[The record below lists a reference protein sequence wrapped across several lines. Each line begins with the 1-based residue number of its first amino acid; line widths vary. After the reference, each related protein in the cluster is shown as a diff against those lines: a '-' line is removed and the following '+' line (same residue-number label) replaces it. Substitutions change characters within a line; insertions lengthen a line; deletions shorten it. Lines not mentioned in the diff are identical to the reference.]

1 MNVILITYSS
11 DLPTVCVQLI
21 ALIYNFSQLVK
32 PKLPSKER
40 DAHVTRV
47 TNAPMQLTC
56 VPTSFKIE
64 MFSVVEVYSI
74 YILPCLHDVAECAF
88 LAAFYCCWKLCF
100 LRKSGLLRFCVHL
113 TVETV
118 RAVAS
123 GTRLEEA
130 LGHQGECRKNMSRH
144 HNTRDGSRTDR
155 SPGHCTKLAEDN
167 FYRKKKCIYND
178 SSMWGWGRSAERMH
192 QEWKFKTKCR
202 SWIVFQKIQHLQEL
216 HAMETLATN
225 RTDGH

>member
-123 GTRLEEA
+123 VTRLEEA
-130 LGHQGECRKNMSRH
+130 PGHQGECRRNMSRH
-144 HNTRDGSRTDR
+144 HNTRDGSRTVR
-155 SPGHCTKLAEDN
+155 SPVTVQSGLRTISIE
-167 FYRKKKCIYND
+167 RK
-178 SSMWGWGRSAERMH
+178 SAFTTTVRWGWGRSAERMH

-202 SWIVFQKIQHLQEL
+202 SWIMFQKIQHLQEL

-225 RTDGH
+225 